1 MDFILSIIF
10 ALELYFCWRKIWK
23 LEERIQQL
31 EKKDGADNGKVC

>member
-10 ALELYFCWRKIWK
+10 ALELYLCWRKILK

-31 EKKDGADNGKVC
+31 EKKEGE